1 MDKEKFK
8 LRLDLKT
15 GNEEV
20 DLYIYELHNYLA
32 NFETSSIKQML
43 IALDNIAFKMVDDLD
58 SISEGDTD
66 NLTILSDSKDS
77 KVFDRLMTLVT
88 KIKDFKEVCAMAE
101 TLRPEIAERKEEV
114 KKSRL
119 IIDTTT
125 NPFEQIQRELL
136 EKNKAK

>member
-15 GNEEV
+15 GVEEV

-119 IIDTTT
+119 VIDTTA
-125 NPFEQIQRELL
+125 NPFEQIQKEIL
-136 EKNKAK
+136 EKSKK